1 MQVQFRS
8 NGVGKRHRKG
18 ISKQT
23 SSTRD
28 ARITMLELQL
38 GKEKAARDEYEKER
52 GELGLH

>member
-1 MQVQFRS
+1 LQVQFRS